1 MVVCGFVIQEEVTS
15 ATFVFNSSFDNPIS
29 EYNKLK
35 PLLSEDYRLEK
46 NFNFSLKDLVNLSI
60 NHLSLYGEEIDLMKN
75 HETFDG
81 NVVVGHGVCK
91 YCNQE
96 QYSFGYNQENYNELE
111 NKKDKPLINYFLSSK
126 FNCEEAEKQNV
137 FQAYHGFDYN
147 LGDKNLLPSLTLNGQ
162 KIYWCLD

>member
-15 ATFVFNSSFDNPIS
+15 ATFVFNLSFDDPIS

-46 NFNFSLKDLVNLSI
+46 NFNFSLKDLVNLSV
-60 NHLSLYGEEIDLMKN
+60 NHLSLYGEEIDSMKN

-81 NVVVGHGVCK
+81 DVVVGHGVCK

-96 QYSFGYNQENYNELE
+96 QYSFGYNQEKYNELQ

-126 FNCEEAEKQNV
+126 FNCEEAEKQ
-137 FQAYHGFDYN
+137 
-147 LGDKNLLPSLTLNGQ
+147 KCISSLS
-162 KIYWCLD
+162 WF

>member
-15 ATFVFNSSFDNPIS
+15 ATFVFNSSFDDPIS

-81 NVVVGHGVCK
+81 DVVVGHGVCK

-96 QYSFGYNQENYNELE
+96 KYSFGYNQEKYNELE
-111 NKKDKPLINYFLSSK
+111 NKKR
-126 FNCEEAEKQNV
+126 
-137 FQAYHGFDYN
+137 
-147 LGDKNLLPSLTLNGQ
+147 
-162 KIYWCLD
+162 